1 MTKITFKDLPDTST
15 PLNANNLNTL
25 QDNVENAI
33 TLVEGDIPTID
44 NSVSTSSTN
53 GVENQAITNYVDS
66 SVSGDLIVDSIR
78 TKNLFDKNTI
88 SLGDITGNSPT
99 IRLSSRQSIWLE
111 AGTYTFSCN
120 LTSPLRWSMN
130 VQNTATPPLSSYVTY
145 IYDSGWLSAS
155 TTSNTFTLATAG
167 WFCLM
172 LSKENNATLT
182 IDEVKN
188 FNYQLEVGDT
198 STPFKS
204 YQNLNNED
212 NLYMDGEVLIGDF
225 LGKPLYRKVFSIS
238 NPSSSNTD
246 YVSVSD
252 LNISKL
258 VHLYGFYKNS
268 TGTFGI
274 PFHDSDTNYS
284 VLFLSSGN
292 YIRGRFGTP
301 ANITEV
307 KVILEYTKT
316 TD

>member
-1 MTKITFKDLPDTST
+1 MTKIEFKNLPDTST
-15 PLNANNLNTL
+15 PLSAENLNTM
-25 QDNVENAI
+25 QDNIENAI
-33 TLVEGDIPTID
+33 DNVSID
-44 NSVSTSSTN
+44 LDTEVSTTSTN
-53 GVENQAITNYVDS
+53 GIENQAITNYVNK
-66 SVSGDLIVDSIR
+66 SVSGDLVVDSIR
-78 TKNLFDKNTI
+78 TKNMFDINSI
-88 SLGDITGNSPT
+88 VAGDITGNSPT
-99 IRLSSRQSIWLE
+99 IRLSSRQPIWLE

-120 LTSPLRWSMN
+120 LTSPLRWSLN
-130 VQNTATPPLSSYVTY
+130 VQNVATPPLSNYATY
-145 IYDSGWLSAS
+145 IYDSGWLAYS
-155 TTSNTFTLATAG
+155 TTSHTFTISIAG

-182 IDEVKN
+182 PEEVKG

-198 STPFKS
+198 ATTYKP

-212 NLYMDGEVLIGDF
+212 NLYMDNEVLVGNF
-225 LGKPLYRKVFSIS
+225 LGKPLYRKVFNIT
-238 NPSSSNTD
+238 NPSSSNID
-246 YVSVSD
+246 YVSVAD

-284 VLFLSSGN
+284 VLFVSSGN

-301 ANITEV
+301 NNITEV

>member
-1 MTKITFKDLPDTST
+1 M
-15 PLNANNLNTL
+15 ALNTITY
-25 QDNVENAI
+25 DNKE
-33 TLVEGDIPTID
+33 TLVDQPSIANKNKCTASDLNEIKSVVNGAV
-44 NSVSTSSTN
+44 NSIN
-53 GVENQAITNYVDS
+53 
-66 SVSGDLIVDSIR
+66 GDLVVGSIS

-88 SLGDITGNSPT
+88 VEGDIIGNSPT
-99 IRLSSRQSIWLE
+99 IRLSSRQPIWLE

-120 LTSPLRWSMN
+120 LTSPLRWSLN
-130 VQNTATPPLSSYVTY
+130 VQNTATPPLSTYTTY
-145 IYDSGWLSAS
+145 IYDSGWLAYS
-155 TTSNTFTLATAG
+155 TTSHTFTINTPG

-182 IDEVKN
+182 PEEVKA

-198 STPFKS
+198 ATTYKQ
-204 YQNLNNED
+204 YQNLNNEND
-212 NLYMDGEVLIGDF
+212 LYMDREVKIGNF
-225 LGKPLYRKVFSIS
+225 MGKPLYRKVFSITSPS
-238 NPSSSNTD
+238 NSNTD
-246 YVSVSD
+246 YVSVSG

-301 ANITEV
+301 SNITEI